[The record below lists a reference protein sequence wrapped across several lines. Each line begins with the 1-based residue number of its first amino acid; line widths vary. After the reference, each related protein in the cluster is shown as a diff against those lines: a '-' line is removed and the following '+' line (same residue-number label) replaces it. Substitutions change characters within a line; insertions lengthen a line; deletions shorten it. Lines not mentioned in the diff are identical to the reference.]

1 MADLVKGM
9 RDWLTYS
16 TLDEDEWDTMRKVR
30 LEEQLRHLFGACT
43 EELET
48 VTDSSELG
56 EISVPVRSGA
66 LRRLKHLPGKVFVTK
81 DEYED
86 GEQLKVHLM
95 VSADTSESSASWK
108 PVCAWTFDSM
118 SEVADF
124 VAPPSTEAAS

>member
-9 RDWLTYS
+9 KDWLTYS
-16 TLDEDEWDTMRKVR
+16 RLDEDEWDTMRRVR
-30 LEEQLRHLFGACT
+30 LEEQLRHLFGDCAD
-43 EELET
+43 ELES

-66 LRRLKHLPGKVFVTK
+66 LRRLRHRPGKVFVTK

-95 VSADTSESSASWK
+95 MSADTPGEDSWE
-108 PVCAWTFDSM
+108 PVCAWTFESM

-124 VAPPSTEAAS
+124 VAPQSTETAS